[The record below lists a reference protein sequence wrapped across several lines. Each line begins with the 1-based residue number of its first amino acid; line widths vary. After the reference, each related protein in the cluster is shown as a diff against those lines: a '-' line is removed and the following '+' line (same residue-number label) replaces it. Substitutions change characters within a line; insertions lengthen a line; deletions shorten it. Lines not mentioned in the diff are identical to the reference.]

1 MKIPFPMRVLFCAIL
16 LSVSPLLGAESTPD
30 ATFEAA
36 NADFEAGKYAEAAS
50 AYEKLAAEGNVSAE
64 LFYNL
69 GSAKYRLDNVGEG
82 ILWMRRALVV
92 EPAMPEVQQNLA
104 FLRSKLAFLEFSG
117 TRLERFIGALPA
129 TFAPWA
135 VSLSIWIALLALAMA
150 MLVVRLRPNR
160 SSLITLAILAT
171 MAAVVFYRVG
181 IYRNTRIAVENFAT
195 ITSPEAKTLTAP
207 VPDAKPVIELPPG
220 SEVRI
225 LRAADSWTYIE
236 IPGDLRGWI
245 RSESLRP
252 VWPLSASLSP
262 KTP

>member
-1 MKIPFPMRVLFCAIL
+1 MNVPFPIQVLFCAL
-16 LSVSPLLGAESTPD
+16 FLSVSPLIGAAPPPD
-30 ATFEAA
+30 AAFEAA
-36 NADFEAGKYAEAAS
+36 NADFEAGKYADAAS
-50 AYEKLAAEGNVSAE
+50 AYEKLAAEGNISAE

-69 GSAKYRLDNVGEG
+69 GTAKYRLDKFGEA

-135 VSLSIWIALLALAMA
+135 VSLAIWIALLALALG
-150 MLVVRLRPNR
+150 MLVKRLRPNR

-171 MAAVVFYRVG
+171 MAAVVFSRVG
-181 IYRNTRIAVENFAT
+181 IYRDTRIAVEVFAT
-195 ITSPEAKTLTAP
+195 ITDPEAKALTAP
-207 VPDAKPVIELPPG
+207 VPDAKSVIELPPG

-252 VWPLSASLSP
+252 VWPLSASLSHN
-262 KTP
+262 TP